1 MDIKV
6 YFEREQTSKKIEF
19 SGITVDDLLKQLE
32 VNPETVI
39 VTKNKE
45 VVTEDEPLS
54 NNDKLELLNVISGG

>member
-1 MDIKV
+1 MNIEV